1 MVNVYLFPTALAVI
15 RRCKLSRNKQA
26 SVLSE
31 PSKESCV
38 FEYLYRD
45 ASNYKAWGE
54 ILLSGFPSQNEIAAL
69 RACLESG
76 EYFVAEQVGIPAVYK
91 ELWDLSG
98 GPTSD
103 DHALHEFV
111 ALRVATDDERK
122 SLQLFGDLPS
132 LLKTFQTVTTWD
144 YSLSPNFDID

>member
-1 MVNVYLFPTALAVI
+1 MTRTKKLTETADGPPKGYCI
-15 RRCKLSRNKQA
+15 
-26 SVLSE
+26 
-31 PSKESCV
+31 

-45 ASNYKAWGE
+45 GSNYKAWGE
-54 ILLSGFPSQNEIAAL
+54 ILLSGSPSPNNIEAL

-76 EYFVAEQVGIPAVYK
+76 EYFVAEQVGIPPVYR

-111 ALRVATDDERK
+111 TLRAASEDERK
-122 SLQLFGDLPS
+122 SLLLFGELS
-132 LLKTFQTVTTWD
+132 NLLKTFQAVTKWD
-144 YSLSPNFDID
+144 YSLSPNFETCFWP

>member
-1 MVNVYLFPTALAVI
+1 MDLIDTKSLAI
-15 RRCKLSRNKQA
+15 CETPN
-26 SVLSE
+26 E
-31 PSKESCV
+31 YCI

-45 ASNYKAWGE
+45 ASNYKAWGA
-54 ILLSGFPSQNEIAAL
+54 ILLSGRPAPNDIEVL

-76 EYFVAEQVGIPAVYK
+76 DYFVAEQVGIPAVYK

-111 ALRVATDDERK
+111 ALRAPSEDEIN
-122 SLQLFGDLPS
+122 SLPLFGNLQS
-132 LLKTFQTVTTWD
+132 LLTVFQAVTKWD
-144 YSLSPNFDID
+144 YSLSPNFETCFWP

>member
-1 MVNVYLFPTALAVI
+1 M
-15 RRCKLSRNKQA
+15 KLMEKQTG
-26 SVLSE
+26 V
-31 PSKESCV
+31 PNDTPKECCV

-54 ILLSGFPSQNEIAAL
+54 ILLSGVPSQNDIAAL
-69 RACLESG
+69 RACLESD
-76 EYFVAEQVGIPAVYK
+76 EYFVAEQVGLPAVYK
-91 ELWDLSG
+91 ELWGLSG

-111 ALRVATDDERK
+111 ALREASEDERK
-122 SLQLFGDLPS
+122 SLPLFGELS
-132 LLKTFQTVTTWD
+132 GLLKTFQTVTKWD

>member
-1 MVNVYLFPTALAVI
+1 
-15 RRCKLSRNKQA
+15 LSRNKQA
-26 SVLSE
+26 GVSSDS
-31 PSKESCV
+31 SKECCV

-54 ILLSGFPSQNEIAAL
+54 ILLSGVPSQNDIAAL
-69 RACLESG
+69 RARLESG
-76 EYFVAEQVGIPAVYK
+76 EYFVAEQVGIPALYK

-98 GPTSD
+98 GPNSD

-111 ALRVATDDERK
+111 NLRAASEDERK
-122 SLQLFGDLPS
+122 SLRLFGNLS
-132 LLKTFQTVTTWD
+132 GLLKAFQTVTTWD

>member
-1 MVNVYLFPTALAVI
+1 MQHT
-15 RRCKLSRNKQA
+15 NKQA
-26 SVLSE
+26 SSH
-31 PSKESCV
+31 SDTTKEYCV

-45 ASNYKAWGE
+45 ASNYKAFGL
-54 ILLSGFPSQNEIAAL
+54 ILLSGVPSQNDIAAL

-91 ELWDLSG
+91 ELWDLSD

-111 ALRVATDDERK
+111 ALRVANEDERK
-122 SLQLFGDLPS
+122 NLLLFGELSS
-132 LLKTFQTVTTWD
+132 LLKAFQAVAKWD
-144 YSLSPNFDID
+144 YSLSPNFDTCFWH

>member
-1 MVNVYLFPTALAVI
+1 MQRTEN
-15 RRCKLSRNKQA
+15 QA
-26 SVLSE
+26 GM
-31 PSKESCV
+31 PSDAPKECCV

-54 ILLSGFPSQNEIAAL
+54 ILLSGVPSQNDVAAL
-69 RACLESG
+69 RARLESG
-76 EYFVAEQVGIPAVYK
+76 EYFVAEQVGIPALYK

-98 GPTSD
+98 GPNSD

-111 ALRVATDDERK
+111 ALRVASEDERK
-122 SLQLFGDLPS
+122 SLRLFGDLSS
-132 LLKTFQTVTTWD
+132 LLKTFEAVTTWD

>member
-1 MVNVYLFPTALAVI
+1 MS
-15 RRCKLSRNKQA
+15 KSKQTGIPNG
-26 SVLSE
+26 S
-31 PSKESCV
+31 PKDYCV

-54 ILLSGFPSQNEIAAL
+54 ILLSGVPSQDDIEAL
-69 RACLESG
+69 RTCLESG
-76 EYFVAEQVGIPAVYK
+76 ECFVAEQVGIPSVYK

-111 ALRVATDDERK
+111 TLRAANEDERK
-122 SLQLFGDLPS
+122 SLPLFGALSS
-132 LLKTFQTVTTWD
+132 LLKTFQAATKWN
-144 YSLSPNFDID
+144 YSLSPNFDTCFWP

>member
-1 MVNVYLFPTALAVI
+1 M
-15 RRCKLSRNKQA
+15 SRNKQA
-26 SVLSE
+26 GESSDS
-31 PSKESCV
+31 SKECCV

-45 ASNYKAWGE
+45 ASNYKAWGT
-54 ILLSGFPSQNEIAAL
+54 ILLSGVPSQTDLVVL
-69 RACLESG
+69 RARLDSG

-111 ALRVATDDERK
+111 NLRQATTEETAALPLYG
-122 SLQLFGDLPS
+122 SLS
-132 LLKTFQTVTTWD
+132 KLLEAFQVVTAWD
-144 YSLSPNFDID
+144 YSLSPNFSVDY

>member
-1 MVNVYLFPTALAVI
+1 MS
-15 RRCKLSRNKQA
+15 KNKQA
-26 SVLSE
+26 VVSSDS
-31 PSKESCV
+31 PKECCV

-45 ASNYKAWGE
+45 ASNYKASGA
-54 ILLSGFPSQNEIAAL
+54 ILLSGVPSQSDISAL
-69 RACLESG
+69 RARLDSG

-111 ALRVATDDERK
+111 ALRVATDDEKK
-122 SLQLFGDLPS
+122 SLQLFGDLSS
-132 LLKTFQTVTTWD
+132 LLNTFQAVTAWD
-144 YSLSPNFDID
+144 YSRSPNFDID